1 MSEMSGGFVRNE
13 RKDGKRM
20 TEEKLY
26 LAEKDG
32 GAPYYL
38 LRRVG
43 HAYTRVAGIAAGIS
57 VNTGLERVTNDTHD
71 DQFAITWIWEGR
83 GVHTEKGET
92 KPLTSMSVCIRR
104 PDRLY
109 EMRLTEKH
117 SVRLYLCMDK
127 SYYPALLQLIPEL
140 AYCDSVH
147 VCPFRYEYYEEFTAI
162 LRVLTEVPW
171 TDMYLHLP
179 TICHYILA
187 VSGIAESR
195 KTQPLYKARTI
206 LSDPRDTRSL
216 AEIAAECGIGYHT
229 FRRRFAELFGES
241 PGRFRIRC
249 RIDAACTYLL
259 AGEQIGVIA
268 DKLGYSDVYSF
279 THQFKQEKGVAPS
292 VYRTQRH
299 G

>member
-1 MSEMSGGFVRNE
+1 MSERTEECME
-13 RKDGKRM
+13 
-20 TEEKLY
+20 EEKLY
-26 LAEKDG
+26 LEEKDG

-57 VNTGLERVTNDTHD
+57 VNTGIETVTNDTHD
-71 DQFAITWIWEGR
+71 DQFVMTWIWEGR
-83 GVHTEKGET
+83 GSHTEKGET
-92 KPLTSMSVCIRR
+92 KPLASMDVCIRR
-104 PDRLY
+104 PDRRY
-109 EMRLTEKH
+109 EMRLTAKWG
-117 SVRLYLCMDK
+117 VRLYLCMDK

-140 AYCDSVH
+140 AYCEAVH
-147 VCPFRYEYYEEFTAI
+147 ACPFRYEYYEEFTAI

-206 LSDPRDTRSL
+206 LSDPRDIRSL
-216 AEIAAECGIGYHT
+216 EEIAAECGIGYHT

-268 DKLGYSDVYSF
+268 EKLGYSDVYSF

-292 VYRTQRH
+292 VYRAERR

>member
-1 MSEMSGGFVRNE
+1 MSER
-13 RKDGKRM
+13 
-20 TEEKLY
+20 TEECMEGEKLY
-26 LAEKDG
+26 LEEKDG

-43 HAYTRVAGIAAGIS
+43 HAYTRVTGIAAGIS
-57 VNTGLERVTNDTHD
+57 VNTGIETVTNDTHD
-71 DQFAITWIWEGR
+71 DQFVMTWIWEGR
-83 GVHTEKGET
+83 GSHTEKGET
-92 KPLTSMSVCIRR
+92 KPLASMDVCIRR
-104 PDRLY
+104 PDRRY
-109 EMRLTEKH
+109 EMRLTAKWG
-117 SVRLYLCMDK
+117 VRLYLCMDK

-140 AYCDSVH
+140 AYCEAVH
-147 VCPFRYEYYEEFTAI
+147 TCPFRYEYYEEFTAI
-162 LRVLTEVPW
+162 LRVLTEVLR
-171 TDMYLHLP
+171 TEMYLHLP

-206 LSDPRDTRSL
+206 LSDPRDIRSL
-216 AEIAAECGIGYHT
+216 EEIAAECGIGYHT

-259 AGEQIGVIA
+259 AGEQIGAIA
-268 DKLGYSDVYSF
+268 EKLGYSDVYSF

-292 VYRTQRH
+292 VYRAERR